1 MVPKRAFGLK
11 LTGALVP
18 GKFGISGLIKPLV
31 MVDLLS
37 FFGFCDD
44 RLICFI
50 IQENWRL
57 ENKLRLQY

>member
-18 GKFGISGLIKPLV
+18 GKLGISGLTNPLV

-37 FFGFCDD
+37 FEGFLDD
-44 RLICFI
+44 LLICLFI
-50 IQENWRL
+50 ILNFL
-57 ENKLRLQY
+57 FF